1 MIMKNIIFRRIMAF
15 FIDLFIVS
23 VITSLLAS
31 IPFLN
36 PGKQHYEESY
46 NRILK
51 VYEQYKNEELTI
63 EEYETQ
69 FISVS
74 YDLNRMNMNYVIIN
88 VVVMIGYF
96 VIFQWQRKGK
106 TIGKQLLKLQ
116 IVSVK
121 EEKEVSIFSYLLRC
135 IVLNNLIITL
145 AQMIVIFT
153 YSKDNYYVIYN
164 NLNLVGYIV
173 LYLIIFFIL
182 IRTDKRGLHDFVAGT
197 KVISLLKETS
207 HENVTLQEK

>member
-1 MIMKNIIFRRIMAF
+1 MIMKNIIFRRSMAF

-51 VYEQYKNEELTI
+51 VFEQYKNEELTI

-69 FISVS
+69 FISLS

-106 TIGKQLLKLQ
+106 TVGKQLLKLQ

>member
-1 MIMKNIIFRRIMAF
+1 MKNIIFRRSMAF

-36 PGKQHYEESY
+36 PEKQHYEESY

-51 VYEQYKNEELTI
+51 VFEQYKNEELTI

-69 FISVS
+69 FISLS

-106 TIGKQLLKLQ
+106 TVGKQLLKLQ

>member
-1 MIMKNIIFRRIMAF
+1 MKNIIFRRIMAF

-116 IVSVK
+116 IVSVN

-145 AQMIVIFT
+145 AQMIVILT